1 MIIKTT
7 MNSSK
12 KTPTCPSDEIAQL
25 RKEQQEIL
33 KEIELCRK
41 KGWLKAIFPLQV
53 ENAIIELKI
62 KRNEY
67 PTTN

>member
-12 KTPTCPSDEIAQL
+12 KNPTCPSDEIAQL
-25 RKEQQEIL
+25 REEQQEIL
-33 KEIELCRK
+33 KE
-41 KGWLKAIFPLQV
+41 
-53 ENAIIELKI
+53 IELKI